1 MLTWHTSCHPSTLT
15 KEIVARF
22 CDKEDNADRC
32 DKFQT
37 ALTDGMEV
45 RIAKAG
51 NDETEVEVEVP
62 AVEAAAT
69 SRRLAGLDTVHPSIY
84 NVVRTLCT
92 CIHWTCVL
100 SIMEHFL
107 MMLISICAAD
117 DDAVSLLEAALADPD
132 ATDELQI
139 SAAAGTNTV
148 PPSGNGQS
156 VDIAGGNG
164 AHSLSIS
171 ACAIMLVCG
180 TMAVVSMLG

>member
-1 MLTWHTSCHPSTLT
+1 MCVRSKRKLDQGEDTSTEGECKSKKVKKLKMKAAAAVDKAFLKDATADEIKATLQ
-15 KEIVARF
+15 EIVARF

-69 SRRLAGLDTVHPSIY
+69 SRRLA
-84 NVVRTLCT
+84 
-92 CIHWTCVL
+92 
-100 SIMEHFL
+100 
-107 MMLISICAAD
+107 D
-117 DDAVSLLEAALADPD
+117 DDAASLLEAALADPD

-164 AHSLSIS
+164 AHSLSVS